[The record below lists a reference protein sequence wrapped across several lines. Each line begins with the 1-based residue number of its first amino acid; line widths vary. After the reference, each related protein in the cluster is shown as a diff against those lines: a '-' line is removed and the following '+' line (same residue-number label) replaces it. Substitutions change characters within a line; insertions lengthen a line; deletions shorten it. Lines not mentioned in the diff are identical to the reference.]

1 MILSLGLLGIF
12 LSALLI
18 FYNKGYRSA
27 NIYLGLFLFFFNFII
42 LSHSIY
48 LNNQSKEVISFVLSI
63 PINAT
68 VYAIGPLAFLY
79 VRSILNDNAKFSSY
93 DWLHFIIFA
102 IFFVGRLSFNL
113 SGWDDEYKV
122 ADDILN
128 QSSWKDLSYKN
139 INQFIPIRINYV
151 LKSVH
156 LSLYLVAIWVLLL
169 KENFNKSALDNGKYH
184 TNLVK
189 KWLYFFTIII
199 TLLVVFLVIIGYFIF
214 TMEDKNS
221 FQKQGNILFSLIF
234 IGLLVLIIGLILFPQ
249 ILYGIPMEKLVL
261 EELGNVKNE
270 YNKDRILES
279 HSYSEDYMKKIRH
292 LLENWSKLNKFLDI
306 DSSVYGLSKDI
317 NLPVHHITYFFN
329 QINNEKYIDWRNRM
343 RIEYAIGI
351 INNQEETD
359 KTLETLGKVCG
370 FKSYSAF
377 MQNFKQN
384 TGKLPNEYIKEIK
397 QKRISNNETKVQDL
411 ES

>member
-68 VYAIGPLAFLY
+68 VYAIGPLALLY

-102 IFFVGRLSFNL
+102 IFFVGRLLFNL
-113 SGWDDEYKV
+113 SGWDNEYKV

-128 QSSWKDLSYKN
+128 HSSWKDLSYKN

-156 LSLYLVAIWVLLL
+156 LSLYLIAIWVMLL
-169 KENFNKSALDNGKYH
+169 KNAKH
-184 TNLVK
+184 
-189 KWLYFFTIII
+189 
-199 TLLVVFLVIIGYFIF
+199 
-214 TMEDKNS
+214 
-221 FQKQGNILFSLIF
+221 
-234 IGLLVLIIGLILFPQ
+234 
-249 ILYGIPMEKLVL
+249 
-261 EELGNVKNE
+261 
-270 YNKDRILES
+270 
-279 HSYSEDYMKKIRH
+279 
-292 LLENWSKLNKFLDI
+292 
-306 DSSVYGLSKDI
+306 
-317 NLPVHHITYFFN
+317 
-329 QINNEKYIDWRNRM
+329 
-343 RIEYAIGI
+343 
-351 INNQEETD
+351 
-359 KTLETLGKVCG
+359 
-370 FKSYSAF
+370 
-377 MQNFKQN
+377 
-384 TGKLPNEYIKEIK
+384 
-397 QKRISNNETKVQDL
+397 
-411 ES
+411 

>member
-68 VYAIGPLAFLY
+68 VYAIGPLALLY

-102 IFFVGRLSFNL
+102 IFFVGRLLFNL
-113 SGWDDEYKV
+113 SGWDNEYKV

-128 QSSWKDLSYKN
+128 HSSWKDLSYKN

-156 LSLYLVAIWVLLL
+156 LSLYLIAIWVMLL

-184 TNLVK
+184 TNIVK

-199 TLLVVFLVIIGYFIF
+199 TLLVVFLVIIGYLIF

-279 HSYSEDYMKKIRH
+279 HSYSEDYMKKIRL

-329 QINNEKYIDWRNRM
+329 HINNEKYIDWRNRM

-370 FKSYSAF
+370 FRSYSAF
-377 MQNFKQN
+377 MQNFKQC
-384 TGKLPNEYIKEIK
+384 TGKLPYEYIKEIK
-397 QKRISNNETKVQDL
+397 QKRISNNETKEQDL
-411 ES
+411 

>member
-68 VYAIGPLAFLY
+68 VYTIGPLALLY

-102 IFFVGRLSFNL
+102 IFFVGRLLFNL
-113 SGWDDEYKV
+113 SGWDNEYKV

-128 QSSWKDLSYKN
+128 HSSWKDLSYKN

-156 LSLYLVAIWVLLL
+156 LSLYLIAIWVMLL

-184 TNLVK
+184 TNIVK

-199 TLLVVFLVIIGYFIF
+199 TLLVVFLVIIGYLIF

-279 HSYSEDYMKKIRH
+279 HSYSEDYMKKIRL

-329 QINNEKYIDWRNRM
+329 HINNEKYIDWRNRM

-370 FKSYSAF
+370 FRSYSAF
-377 MQNFKQN
+377 MQNFKQC
-384 TGKLPNEYIKEIK
+384 TGKLPYEYIKEIK
-397 QKRISNNETKVQDL
+397 QKRISNNETKEQDL
-411 ES
+411 ER

>member
-68 VYAIGPLAFLY
+68 VYAIGPLALLY

-102 IFFVGRLSFNL
+102 IFFVGRLLFNL

-156 LSLYLVAIWVLLL
+156 LSLYLIAIWVMLL

-184 TNLVK
+184 TNIVK

-199 TLLVVFLVIIGYFIF
+199 TLLVVFLVIIGYLIF

-279 HSYSEDYMKKIRH
+279 HSYSEDYMKKIRL

-329 QINNEKYIDWRNRM
+329 HINNEKYIDWRNRM

-370 FKSYSAF
+370 FRSYSAF
-377 MQNFKQN
+377 MQNFKQC
-384 TGKLPNEYIKEIK
+384 TGKLPYEYIKEIK
-397 QKRISNNETKVQDL
+397 QKRISNNETKEQDL
-411 ES
+411 